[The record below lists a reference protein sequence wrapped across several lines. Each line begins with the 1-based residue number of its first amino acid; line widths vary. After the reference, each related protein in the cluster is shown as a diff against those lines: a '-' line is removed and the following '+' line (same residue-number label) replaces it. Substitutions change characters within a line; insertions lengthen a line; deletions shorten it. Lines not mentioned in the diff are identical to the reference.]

1 MTKANLNNERE
12 QIIFG
17 DDSIVIQKYI
27 SGIKGGRTLDV
38 TGFSEK
44 VIKAGH
50 IIIRKDSDGTYKPMP
65 VTMMLM
71 QHYRRGTV
79 TQEYCTVVFVLQNRL
94 RQS

>member
-65 VTMMLM
+65 VTNDAYAALPEG
-71 QHYRRGTV
+71 HS
-79 TQEYCTVVFVLQNRL
+79 TVVFVLQNRL